1 MLTTLVSSTHCLNC
15 AECSWYD
22 NIQYIFIFQVVTLA
36 VYSYFVAALIGNN
49 LYPPNT
55 IQRFQPV
62 YLRPVKFNKFFKKIQ
77 RRGCS
82 FFPERGEVPL
92 LFSEAGNRKV
102 PQALFLAYPTVHVQF
117 NYIQLILNNYSNTIV
132 VKVVTYAI
140 QFNSFQCNAMQW
152 HQSFR
157 TSFHTEIHQPAS
169 IRHVNLNFKKILA
182 LFYKITT

>member
-62 YLRPVKFNKFFKKIQ
+62 YLRPVKFNKFFNKIQ

-82 FFPERGEVPL
+82 FFPERGKCRY
-92 LFSEAGNRKV
+92 FSQKPETEKCRK
-102 PQALFLAYPTVHVQF
+102 LYFLAYHTVHVQV